1 MKIKRAIIL
10 GAGYGTRLRPITLKI
25 PKPLIKINGVTL
37 LENSIK
43 LLSSLGVKHIIVN
56 AYYLHKEIIKF
67 VKGKKFSFKIDVTVE
82 KKKILN
88 TGGGILNASKKF
100 KKQPFFVLN
109 PDTLWDL
116 KKYKKEF
123 RKLEKLY
130 FKNKKPTMLL
140 VSKKKSF
147 DRSFKGDFN
156 LNSKNEILREKNNK
170 FIFIGAQII
179 NRSVFKKRKIKPF
192 SMNKVWDDLIK
203 NKALVGVVSRQKIFH
218 KKNSYDQSFNGD
230 FNINSKKEILRQKN
244 NRFIFTGAQIIDRSI
259 FKKRK
264 IKPFSINQIWDELI
278 KNKNLLGVLSGNK
291 FFHINNY
298 KIYKKL
304 NKKVIG

>member
-1 MKIKRAIIL
+1 MKIKKAIIL
-10 GAGYGTRLRPITLKI
+10 GAGFGKRMRPITKKI
-25 PKPLIKINGVTL
+25 PKPLVKINSVTL

-43 LLSSLGVKHIIVN
+43 FLSSLGVKHIVVN
-56 AYYLHKEIIKF
+56 AHHLHKEIVNF
-67 VKGKKFSFKIDVTVE
+67 VKRKRFSSKVNVVVE
-82 KKKILN
+82 KRKILD

-100 KKQPFFVLN
+100 KKQIFFVLN
-109 PDTLWDL
+109 PDTLWRRG
-116 KKYKKEF
+116 YKNEF

-140 VSKKKSF
+140 VSKNKSY
-147 DRSFKGDFN
+147 DRSIKGDFN
-156 LNSKNEILREKNNK
+156 LNSKNEILRQKNNK
-170 FIFIGAQII
+170 FIFTGAQII

-203 NKALVGVVSRQKIFH
+203 NKELIGVASRQ
-218 KKNSYDQSFNGD
+218 
-230 FNINSKKEILRQKN
+230 
-244 NRFIFTGAQIIDRSI
+244 
-259 FKKRK
+259 
-264 IKPFSINQIWDELI
+264 
-278 KNKNLLGVLSGNK
+278 K